1 MAAPTLTLSTGSTNY
16 VEADNAYPMR
26 SIIDSGLTIADTDS
40 STFASATIS
49 IVSGFQSASD
59 RLRLMLGGTIGN
71 ITGTYVSGT
80 GVLTLT
86 SVGATATLE
95 QWQTALRQVCFAS
108 VLDTPSEGDRSIK
121 FELND
126 GSSSSAA
133 VTKTVAFTAVN
144 DASSLG
150 VGRVVTD
157 FGGTDKGLAIQVLS
171 DGKILVAGSSSA
183 SSATNA
189 VFAEARYN
197 TDGSL
202 DTSFGALGTRTTS
215 FVNGTQSNAITRV
228 LMTQDGKA
236 MALGYS
242 VNDSASSPADTR
254 WAIASYKADGS
265 LDKSATLD
273 FRGYSSAN
281 GAAVQTDDKI
291 LITGD
296 RLGSDGNLNLAVVRG
311 NADGTQDTSFGT
323 GGVVSLTFTGFIGS
337 LGSKPLLQSDGKIL
351 VAAQL
356 YSSTNDLMKVGSD
369 VALVRL
375 NADGSL
381 DSSFDTDGKVITD
394 VGGDWNQETAFDAKL
409 QSDGK
414 VLMLVGILNNLTL
427 AQDSVLVRYNA
438 DGSLDTSFSEDGK
451 VLTGVLSGLTA
462 NPLLVQPDGKILVAG
477 NSKGNFSVARFNA
490 DGSLDSTFGNAGKL
504 STDFGAPGS
513 TTSIGATGDA
523 AAALTL
529 DASGKLLVAG
539 VTNGNFALVR
549 YNSDGSLDTGFT
561 GGAKAVT
568 GASTVL
574 DSQATISDPEMAL
587 IGYGGSILTLAREGG
602 ASAND
607 TFVAKTG
614 GTLGALTEGSNLT
627 VGGTVIG
634 TVTTNHGGTL
644 ALSFTSALTNGT
656 FSGATQ
662 TLVNSAIQQLAYT
675 NTIDAAGTSVRIGW
689 SFNDGNTGPQGPG
702 TALTALGTST
712 VTAVGSVAAGT
723 SSKGTANN
731 DTLAGGDGNDTIT
744 GDAGADSLSGG
755 AGNDTITGDAGDDT
769 LSGGAGNDTLVGSA
783 GNDSIL
789 GGEGSDIIDAGSST
803 FGNDTVDGG
812 TGTDYVS
819 FVNLTTAVTVDLKNH
834 TATHALGSVVA
845 MTNIEGAH
853 GSSAADVLTGGE
865 AADKTD
871 TTTGSRVTEWFRGN
885 GGNDTITGGAGT
897 DYITASDYSNNSS
910 TQPVV
915 ANLGTGTAS
924 DGRSGTD
931 TLVNIDFLAGGA
943 GNDALTGGSLST
955 DTAGN
960 FFEILRGNSGND
972 TLDGGNASSDGD
984 YASSDR
990 ADYSNNS
997 STQAVNVNL
1006 STGVASDGRSG
1017 TDKLIGIDQV
1027 YGGAGNDTLVGG
1039 SSGETFDGGAGSDS
1053 IDGGSGSDQAR
1064 FIQSTSSVIVN
1075 LSAVS
1080 LTVGGKTIAAGTADD
1095 GMGGTDK
1102 LVSMENV
1109 RGSLF
1114 NDYIRGSDDTT
1125 VSQVFAGDSG
1135 NDTIDGGLG
1144 IDIASYGDVP
1154 LVMGGITASLVPD
1167 AQGAILVADKRGG
1180 TDTLINIEG
1189 LSGTNSGDSLTG
1201 GSGDDYLRGQGGSD
1215 TLDGGAGSDWALY
1228 SSDPSSVTINLKT
1241 GTATDGWNGAKGLL
1255 ALGGTDTLNNIEN
1268 AKGSDFD
1275 DRITGSDVANQL
1287 IGGSGNDTLAGG
1299 AGNDTLTG
1307 GSGSDVFF
1315 YDTSIAGA
1323 NGLDTITDFGLG
1335 GDELDLRGV
1344 KMASLGSTGVST
1356 ALTMGQ
1362 ALIQVGA
1369 TETQI
1374 YLGTDTVAG
1383 ADAQVTLKGVYAASD
1398 FAFTTDSTGSH
1409 VTYKSSA
1416 VVVPGVMSFI
1426 TDGSVNGTP
1435 QTGEGFVK
1443 LGAGSGSGTSAV
1455 LATAST
1461 TAFRLD
1467 IVPDTDT
1474 NALTYGIKRNVL
1486 DSTGNVVRTD
1496 MGVITFNDT
1505 AAATPGPETWSAAVG
1520 VVDSG
1525 ELVADG
1531 TDADSNPDGFKITDD
1546 SGAIVSVPLVWQTK
1560 DANNVVATFTSKV
1573 KDKAGAEITLS
1584 GALKDNNGDGT
1595 PDSITGTMGTQ
1606 PFNATFALTGSDPT
1620 KPDHYVVIET
1630 ETQTGRVQ
1638 VDSNGNPAGLYFTS
1652 GGSTTGGGT
1661 TTTAL
1666 TFTTDGSVSGTA
1678 QSGESY
1684 IKLAAGN
1691 GTATSPVLASIS
1703 TTSFRLDIVPDT
1715 DTNGMTY
1722 GVKRN
1727 LLDSTGNVVRTDVG
1741 VMSFNDTAT
1750 ATSGPEAWVATFNVT
1765 QSGELVAD
1773 GTDADSNPDGFK
1785 ITDASGT
1792 IVSVPVVW
1800 QTKDSNN
1807 VVATFSGK
1815 VKDKTGAEVTMS
1827 GSLKD
1832 SNNDGTPDA
1841 ISGTTGTDPFSGL
1854 FALTDTNN
1862 DKTPDHW
1869 QFTTT
1874 EMLSGRVQVDS
1885 KGNPAGLFL
1894 SSGGTTTGGGTTGG
1908 GTTGGGTTGGGTTG
1922 GGTVTTPLTFT
1933 TDGLVEGTVQTGIE
1947 TYVKLGAG
1955 SGSGTSA
1962 VLATVSTSSFRLEI
1976 VSDTDT
1982 NGSTFGVTRKMLN
1995 GDTVVSTST
2004 GRLTFTDS
2012 VATTKGPENWVAS
2025 FTSVESGDLLS
2036 DENKDGKP
2044 DGFKFAVSKDKQ
2056 ISVPVVWQKA
2066 DSNNVVGNF
2075 SASYKDDAG
2084 ADVLISGQLK
2094 DGNNDGTA
2102 DSIFGTKGGVPF
2114 GGAFGLIDTNN
2125 DKSPDRWQ
2133 ILTTEN
2139 ISGRVQVDAQGN
2151 PAGLY
2156 VTTSVTTPVTKSS
2169 GTAEADTF
2177 VLTSPGYYDAA
2188 AGNDNITGSTGSDML
2203 MGGEG
2208 NDTLKS
2214 ASGDDAIEG
2223 GAGDDEIDGGEGTD
2237 TARYSSSNAA
2247 DWSIVAKSD
2256 GSIELTQL
2264 KTGEKDTLRNI
2275 ENLQFKDAFKSLS
2288 VNFRAST
2295 DAKGMNNIN
2304 GTDMADTV
2312 DADTLAASNKAV
2324 SSRDW
2329 ITAGAGDDR
2338 IKAGAGGDDI
2348 TGGIGND
2355 TLDGGAGAK
2364 DSLTTRLEALQ
2375 ANSQANTWELEN
2387 RAYYSGPVSR
2397 YEIKEQVDDS
2407 TGTVT
2412 GKAGA
2417 AYFSVKDLRSGSP
2430 DGTDAVLNIDLL
2442 QFSDSQYRLTPTA
2455 WLNRGW
2461 DPATGQPNS
2470 TVLGITL
2477 DGTAMANA
2485 MGDDTTLF
2493 AGSDHLT
2500 GMAGNDTLKG
2510 GAGADTLRGD
2520 EGNDRLDGGA
2530 NRAASSGSSTTQQM
2544 DANGSNGVDVA
2555 EYGGKAERYTIAK
2568 VTDTTGLV
2576 TGVAD
2581 SVYYTVTDSKKGG
2594 DGVDTLTRIEVLRF
2608 ADGEKNLEVI
2618 STPSLNW
2625 IWNEQTKTSTSTTV
2639 GMNWT
2644 GTGWN
2649 DTIDATT
2656 TEVAG
2661 KGVDDYVQAGAG
2673 NDLIKTGGG
2682 ADNIDPGEGNDTVD
2696 GGSNTSS
2703 SNTMNYAN
2711 SIKDTVRYDAS
2722 QNRFTIAMSEADG
2735 LRTFTV
2741 TDKLSAEFG
2750 GLGVDTLTNIEA
2762 LQFTDA
2768 YKELQVSFS
2777 SMGSQ
2782 NSIQGTEFGDSMDA
2796 DALAATAAL
2805 ANGPTTI
2812 ALKSGVQ
2819 STLNLTLTNP
2829 PAEGQNFV
2837 AVVGYSMPAMP
2848 GMPATFN
2855 PATTWDMQTQ
2865 QSVPVT
2871 INLQGTGGV
2880 LSGAYNFANLS
2891 GMNLAIQVFATGTDG
2906 AKTGA
2911 SLAQFTAVISTEQD
2925 WVSPGAGDDA
2935 VYAGAGGD
2943 RIQDGLGNDFYDGGA
2958 NGSTGNSWNDQDT
2971 VQFTGSQKRYTVDV
2985 LPYADAPAAIKTL
2998 ITAKYDSTHL
3008 PSNVVR
3014 VTDKLPTG
3022 DGVNYLINVE
3032 QIQFADGQVNLGVSV
3047 NPWIPPTG
3055 QSGQVYVGLNNYS
3068 GGILSDVI
3076 DASGH
3081 DAATLTVAVDGFKS
3095 NRDWIE
3101 AGAGNDTLLGGVGG
3115 DQLQGGKGN
3124 DVIDG
3129 GANGSS
3135 GNTWDDLDSARF
3147 ANSINRY
3154 DIQFFRL
3161 AKQGETALFDDM
3173 GQTTGTKLY
3182 VSSGF
3187 YVPSGFTVVTDRY
3200 SDAMGGEG
3208 RDVLRGIEQLQFSD
3222 ANETLAVQY
3231 NDYTY
3236 KQNNWSITGKD
3247 SSNNDI
3253 WGNVEV
3259 SVTNRNAWGTRFG
3272 DSITGTDA
3280 ASNYLQ
3286 GNAGNDYIVGG
3297 KLRDELTGGSGNDT
3311 LDGGANPAVD
3321 PTRPWDTWSTYDVAR
3336 YDADKAQFNIQRF
3349 TDDAS
3354 GTVTGTANLP
3364 YYRIEHLIPAK
3375 LGGLGTDTVFNV
3387 ERLQFFGN
3395 SGDVQLSVKVEQFGT
3410 QASYTGT
3417 QFADAITGTD
3427 GNDRFSGD
3435 AGNDTIDGGAGN
3447 DDIGAGAGNDSL
3459 IGGLGDDKFVNLA
3472 SGDDVVDGGAGADN
3486 VTYEDVLAR
3495 FTVALVRGGVSIATF
3510 DKTTGFGSATY
3521 TAATDTIKVTDHL
3534 SSDHGGE
3541 GADTLTS
3548 VETIKFNDGSMALV
3562 NGVYTF
3568 TSETFT
3574 QQTNLVGTV
3583 GDDTLIGGTGNQSL
3597 DGGTDTATL
3606 GTNFWGGGD
3615 VARYYG
3621 APRARFDIVKNTD
3634 GTFKIIDIASII
3646 DPLFLTDGHLNP
3658 TSYDS
3663 DSKVSAVIGY
3673 GIDTLSHVERIE
3685 FSDGQLNLAPL
3696 DVTNIYTSYL
3706 YVNGVQGAA
3715 YEVTQHNI
3723 TGTFLG
3729 DLLIGSAFGDQID
3742 GRGGNDT
3749 INGGVETATS
3759 GNSWE
3764 IQDVVRYEGSRE
3776 RYIIKGVMVNPTTYA
3791 IIDPLFLTGSE
3802 VFGLQISD
3810 VLPAAN
3816 GGTGTDL
3823 LINVERVEFA
3833 AGTSST
3839 GSNSITIKP
3848 VFNYQDDWSAAAV
3861 NGVRPQALNAQG
3873 TDFADAL
3880 NGTANNDWLSGNA
3893 GNDTL
3898 IGGAGG
3904 DELDGGA
3911 GDDLLLG
3918 QANGAQDQWGNARV
3932 DTARYSAPFE
3942 RFEISSVMVD
3952 LDGDAEH
3959 VKETL
3964 ALQVRDLLP
3973 SDDSSSLGT
3982 DILVGVETL
3991 SFNNRWVDVGVR
4003 RSEWTDPQGRVS
4015 ANAEGTVFDDIIA
4028 GDTTTSGVAS
4038 TAHNDQMRGNAGNDV
4053 LIGGGDGDN
4062 LQGGE
4067 GNDVI
4072 DGGANGSSGDAW
4084 RDQDQVRF
4092 LGNASQYTIQNI
4104 AIRTVDGT
4112 STILA
4117 NGLQIATFNS
4127 TALTVTATD
4136 LAGGVADVLQL
4147 AYKNLSLSDSQH
4159 TSGYLVVDNLSADL
4173 GGEGADLVF
4182 NVETLWFANGP
4193 LEVDIRANVGERT
4206 VGDTKVLDWVN
4217 VTGTSN
4223 ADSVDMARLATLTGK
4238 TQAQLTATRI
4248 DVDLREGNDIY
4259 IGGSG
4264 GDSVRTGTGNDY
4276 VDGGANSGTDQWGN
4290 QMRDEVRFD
4299 GKFSRYNLIDVAL
4312 NKVGDNWTLS
4322 STALGLTAGS
4332 SVIAEGSTLPGTLS
4346 VLVKADLNAAL
4357 ATMISKAGQQTSVSG
4372 WLVADRLPAAF
4383 EGTGVD
4389 ALVNV
4394 EALSFNDKWM
4404 PLNMQIYYQRDSNPT
4419 LTTAWETR
4427 AIVSAYVDGTQGADT
4442 IGYSASAAT
4451 GTYNYTGDDN
4461 LRGNEGNDTISAGA
4475 GGDWISGG
4483 AGDDV
4488 IDGGANGSVDQ
4499 WGNTRTD
4506 TVQYSGEYSR
4516 YTITANSDGTVSVAD
4531 SQADGDGTDTLVNVE
4546 AVSFKDRY
4554 LRLGSETWVNKDMKT
4569 GKVQDVQINGSMLT
4583 ETIDVSADAYPDV
4596 RHFLRGNEGNDTLI
4610 GGAGPDEFEGGTG
4623 DDSIVGGANG
4633 KDAWGN
4639 PGFDVARYQGAYS
4652 RYTIEYGTDGTTWSD
4667 ANPGGASLLVR
4678 VTDSF
4683 SADDGGTGIDILS
4696 GIEALGFFDRFL
4708 MLEASK
4714 TVKDLN
4720 GDGRPDNAE
4729 ITGTDS
4735 ADTLVGDFTNDVM
4748 LGGAGNDTMSGGKGG
4763 DMLKGGAGDDQLDGG
4778 EDGVDLQGRT
4788 LIDVAQFAGAASLYS
4803 ITKNSDGSFTVVS
4816 TAEGTDTLTN
4826 IEGLQFSDGFS
4837 SLVQTTT
4844 SSDLNKDGVV
4854 DLIEIRGLDLTAV
4867 GDSIAPTTGN
4877 TAVAHRIAGGKGA
4890 DALSGGSAADVF
4902 EGGAGNDSITGG
4914 LGTDRAMFS
4923 GQYADYT
4930 VTGTTSVTVVDTRS
4944 GSPDGTDSLSG
4955 IEELVFSDK
4964 VVKLGTAV
4972 VTTTEVDTD
4981 SNQKVD
4987 TAYTTGTDGND
4998 SAGLDFSSSSLV
5010 QVVDTGAGNDSMIGG
5025 SAADTFTPGAG
5036 NDTVVGGANTGLDA
5050 TGNPNVDRVVY
5061 SGAIADY
5068 NVHTLQSASVSLSG
5082 AVEVGDVA
5090 SIVVGAV
5097 TVSYTATGTTLASLK
5112 TGLDAAIA
5120 TAQAGSSPTL
5130 SSAVAVTS
5138 TLSSDG
5144 TRIDY
5149 VVKSTDALAA
5159 VSASVSNG
5167 THAVT
5172 GSFAVGDANQSGTTL
5187 TVASATGLAAA
5198 MNVSY
5203 SVTTGSGTSAVTT
5216 VYGPYE
5222 IASISGSTLTLSQSM
5237 GASPGAGATL
5247 TVTQDNTDTTLAA
5260 GNITYDRWFEVAT
5273 KTGTVETDTLRGV
5286 EQLVF
5291 SDGSMDLSF
5300 KTSQKAVFAAT
5311 GMTTVT
5317 QIVGTDLADVM
5328 YSSTADEIF
5337 SGGLGSDH
5345 FVFADKN
5352 GSDEIRSFTAG
5363 SSGDLITL
5371 ILGNADVDGLNATGV
5386 DTASEALA
5394 KAAQQGSDVVI
5405 DLGEGNSVTL
5415 VGVLIDDLVAA
5426 NFEVTRVF

>member
-1 MAAPTLTLSTGSTNY
+1 
-16 VEADNAYPMR
+16 
-26 SIIDSGLTIADTDS
+26 
-40 STFASATIS
+40 
-49 IVSGFQSASD
+49 
-59 RLRLMLGGTIGN
+59 
-71 ITGTYVSGT
+71 
-80 GVLTLT
+80 
-86 SVGATATLE
+86 
-95 QWQTALRQVCFAS
+95 
-108 VLDTPSEGDRSIK
+108 
-121 FELND
+121 
-126 GSSSSAA
+126 
-133 VTKTVAFTAVN
+133 
-144 DASSLG
+144 
-150 VGRVVTD
+150 
-157 FGGTDKGLAIQVLS
+157 
-171 DGKILVAGSSSA
+171 
-183 SSATNA
+183 
-189 VFAEARYN
+189 
-197 TDGSL
+197 
-202 DTSFGALGTRTTS
+202 
-215 FVNGTQSNAITRV
+215 
-228 LMTQDGKA
+228 
-236 MALGYS
+236 
-242 VNDSASSPADTR
+242 
-254 WAIASYKADGS
+254 
-265 LDKSATLD
+265 
-273 FRGYSSAN
+273 
-281 GAAVQTDDKI
+281 
-291 LITGD
+291 
-296 RLGSDGNLNLAVVRG
+296 
-311 NADGTQDTSFGT
+311 
-323 GGVVSLTFTGFIGS
+323 
-337 LGSKPLLQSDGKIL
+337 
-351 VAAQL
+351 
-356 YSSTNDLMKVGSD
+356 
-369 VALVRL
+369 
-375 NADGSL
+375 
-381 DSSFDTDGKVITD
+381 
-394 VGGDWNQETAFDAKL
+394 
-409 QSDGK
+409 
-414 VLMLVGILNNLTL
+414 
-427 AQDSVLVRYNA
+427 
-438 DGSLDTSFSEDGK
+438 
-451 VLTGVLSGLTA
+451 
-462 NPLLVQPDGKILVAG
+462 
-477 NSKGNFSVARFNA
+477 
-490 DGSLDSTFGNAGKL
+490 
-504 STDFGAPGS
+504 
-513 TTSIGATGDA
+513 
-523 AAALTL
+523 
-529 DASGKLLVAG
+529 
-539 VTNGNFALVR
+539 
-549 YNSDGSLDTGFT
+549 
-561 GGAKAVT
+561 
-568 GASTVL
+568 
-574 DSQATISDPEMAL
+574 
-587 IGYGGSILTLAREGG
+587 
-602 ASAND
+602 
-607 TFVAKTG
+607 
-614 GTLGALTEGSNLT
+614 
-627 VGGTVIG
+627 
-634 TVTTNHGGTL
+634 
-644 ALSFTSALTNGT
+644 
-656 FSGATQ
+656 
-662 TLVNSAIQQLAYT
+662 
-675 NTIDAAGTSVRIGW
+675 
-689 SFNDGNTGPQGPG
+689 
-702 TALTALGTST
+702 
-712 VTAVGSVAAGT
+712 
-723 SSKGTANN
+723 
-731 DTLAGGDGNDTIT
+731 
-744 GDAGADSLSGG
+744 
-755 AGNDTITGDAGDDT
+755 
-769 LSGGAGNDTLVGSA
+769 
-783 GNDSIL
+783 
-789 GGEGSDIIDAGSST
+789 
-803 FGNDTVDGG
+803 
-812 TGTDYVS
+812 
-819 FVNLTTAVTVDLKNH
+819 
-834 TATHALGSVVA
+834 
-845 MTNIEGAH
+845 
-853 GSSAADVLTGGE
+853 
-865 AADKTD
+865 
-871 TTTGSRVTEWFRGN
+871 
-885 GGNDTITGGAGT
+885 
-897 DYITASDYSNNSS
+897 
-910 TQPVV
+910 
-915 ANLGTGTAS
+915 
-924 DGRSGTD
+924 
-931 TLVNIDFLAGGA
+931 
-943 GNDALTGGSLST
+943 
-955 DTAGN
+955 
-960 FFEILRGNSGND
+960 
-972 TLDGGNASSDGD
+972 
-984 YASSDR
+984 
-990 ADYSNNS
+990 
-997 STQAVNVNL
+997 
-1006 STGVASDGRSG
+1006 
-1017 TDKLIGIDQV
+1017 
-1027 YGGAGNDTLVGG
+1027 
-1039 SSGETFDGGAGSDS
+1039 
-1053 IDGGSGSDQAR
+1053 
-1064 FIQSTSSVIVN
+1064 
-1075 LSAVS
+1075 
-1080 LTVGGKTIAAGTADD
+1080 
-1095 GMGGTDK
+1095 
-1102 LVSMENV
+1102 
-1109 RGSLF
+1109 
-1114 NDYIRGSDDTT
+1114 
-1125 VSQVFAGDSG
+1125 
-1135 NDTIDGGLG
+1135 
-1144 IDIASYGDVP
+1144 
-1154 LVMGGITASLVPD
+1154 
-1167 AQGAILVADKRGG
+1167 
-1180 TDTLINIEG
+1180 
-1189 LSGTNSGDSLTG
+1189 
-1201 GSGDDYLRGQGGSD
+1201 
-1215 TLDGGAGSDWALY
+1215 
-1228 SSDPSSVTINLKT
+1228 
-1241 GTATDGWNGAKGLL
+1241 
-1255 ALGGTDTLNNIEN
+1255 
-1268 AKGSDFD
+1268 
-1275 DRITGSDVANQL
+1275 
-1287 IGGSGNDTLAGG
+1287 
-1299 AGNDTLTG
+1299 
-1307 GSGSDVFF
+1307 
-1315 YDTSIAGA
+1315 
-1323 NGLDTITDFGLG
+1323 
-1335 GDELDLRGV
+1335 
-1344 KMASLGSTGVST
+1344 
-1356 ALTMGQ
+1356 
-1362 ALIQVGA
+1362 
-1369 TETQI
+1369 
-1374 YLGTDTVAG
+1374 
-1383 ADAQVTLKGVYAASD
+1383 
-1398 FAFTTDSTGSH
+1398 
-1409 VTYKSSA
+1409 
-1416 VVVPGVMSFI
+1416 MSFI

-2133 ILTTEN
+2133 IFTTEN

-2169 GTAEADTF
+2169 GSAEADTF

-2247 DWSIVAKSD
+2247 DWSIVTKSD

-3435 AGNDTIDGGAGN
+3435 AGNDTIDGGEGN

-4877 TAVAHRIAGGKGA
+4877 TAVAHRIAGGKCA
-4890 DALSGGSAADVF
+4890 AALSGGSAADVF